1 MYMES
6 ALNPFSPGSGLR
18 PPALVGRQAE
28 IDAFDLLVARTR
40 GRRASRGLVLHGL
53 RGVGKTV
60 LLNSFRDQAER
71 ADWFIVEI
79 EGRAEAS
86 GRQAV
91 RQRLAR
97 SLVLSARKLQRGKSI
112 SEAVSSALGT
122 VKSFGISLAGP
133 TLQFDVPAAN
143 GRADSGRLDVDLEE
157 LVEDLAPALSA
168 ASSAFA
174 IFVDEMQ
181 DLDPELLAALLA
193 VQHRAGQRGWPFY
206 VIGAGLPSLPAALSA
221 SKSYAERLYSYRAIT
236 ALDEA
241 ASIAAL
247 SEPAR
252 ERGVHFDTRALSK
265 IVNAAG
271 GYPYFLQTY
280 GQAVWDI
287 ASDRLI
293 TEADAEDAIV
303 AGTAELDMGF
313 FPARWERATR
323 SERDYLRAMSE
334 SGDAPVR
341 SAIVAERMGVPPS
354 RLSPSRQSLIEK
366 GIIYAPDR
374 GLVAFTVPH
383 MAQFVLRQRE
393 E

>member
-1 MYMES
+1 MES

-40 GRRASRGLVLHGL
+40 GQRPTRGLVLHGL

-79 EGRAEAS
+79 EGRTEAS
-86 GRQAV
+86 GREAV

-97 SLVLSARKLQRGKSI
+97 SLVLSARKLQRRKLVSG
-112 SEAVSSALGT
+112 AVSSALGT

-133 TLQFDVPAAN
+133 TLQFDVPAAT

-157 LVEDLAPALSA
+157 LVEDLAPALSKA
-168 ASSAFA
+168 ASAFA

-181 DLDPELLAALLA
+181 DLDPELLSALLA

-206 VIGAGLPSLPAALSA
+206 VIGAGLPSLPAVLSA
-221 SKSYAERLYSYRAIT
+221 SKSYAERLFSYRAIA
-236 ALDEA
+236 ALDDD

-247 SEPAR
+247 VEPA
-252 ERGVHFDTRALSK
+252 EARGVHFDERALAM
-265 IVNAAG
+265 IVTAAG

-293 TEADAEDAIV
+293 TEADAADAIV

-341 SAIVAERMGVPPS
+341 SAVVAERMGVPPS

-366 GIIYAPDR
+366 GIIYSPDR

-393 E
+393 

>member
-1 MYMES
+1 
-6 ALNPFSPGSGLR
+6 
-18 PPALVGRQAE
+18 
-28 IDAFDLLVARTR
+28 
-40 GRRASRGLVLHGL
+40 
-53 RGVGKTV
+53 
-60 LLNSFRDQAER
+60 
-71 ADWFIVEI
+71 
-79 EGRAEAS
+79 
-86 GRQAV
+86 
-91 RQRLAR
+91 
-97 SLVLSARKLQRGKSI
+97 
-112 SEAVSSALGT
+112 
-122 VKSFGISLAGP
+122 
-133 TLQFDVPAAN
+133 
-143 GRADSGRLDVDLEE
+143 
-157 LVEDLAPALSA
+157 
-168 ASSAFA
+168 
-174 IFVDEMQ
+174 MQ
-181 DLDPELLAALLA
+181 DLDPELLSALLA

-221 SKSYAERLYSYRAIT
+221 SKSYAERLYNYRAIA
-236 ALDEA
+236 ALDEE

-247 SEPAR
+247 SRPAE
-252 ERGVHFDTRALSK
+252 ERGVRFDQQALSM
-265 IVNAAG
+265 IVTAAG

-293 TEADAEDAIV
+293 TEADAADAIV

-341 SAIVAERMGVPPS
+341 SAVVAERMGVLPS

-393 E
+393 